1 GALWTT
7 PQPWVIR
14 QMRPRVDRVSER
26 ATGTIGLVMHPSNP
40 VGESVA
46 TIADWVAGHSGRL
59 LARS

>member
-1 GALWTT
+1 
-7 PQPWVIR
+7 
-14 QMRPRVDRVSER
+14 MSER